1 LRKNL
6 ILDLD
11 GTLLFAENQP
21 GALVVK
27 GRRRDSYLA
36 GETLARLYTLQ
47 NSHDIILATGRSLLS
62 AMSIATM
69 LSDAGIRLTGMVAEN
84 GGVWVG
90 GQGKVQVLTSN
101 AWIETTRRI
110 GTAVAAIAQTEFA
123 TCLALLSP
131 STEVTNQARRAYS
144 EAGLAYRLLPDGNK
158 LFLLAGNINK
168 NGALTYGL
176 GVERLQNA
184 AGAGNDTNDIDWL
197 RTIAYPACT
206 SCSKGEVK
214 KTVLEKGGLVSRAEG
229 HAGIQEILG
238 LFSG

>member
-1 LRKNL
+1 MGINL

-36 GETLARLYTLQ
+36 RETLAHLYTLQ
-47 NSHDIILATGRSLLS
+47 NTCDIILATGRSLPS
-62 AMSIATM
+62 AMSISAM
-69 LSDAGIRLTGMVAEN
+69 LSDAGIQLTGMVAEN

-90 GQGKVQVLTSN
+90 SEGEVQVLASKT
-101 AWIETTRRI
+101 WIETTGRI
-110 GTAVAAIAQTEFA
+110 GTVVADIAQTEFV

-144 EAGLAYRLLPDGNK
+144 EAGLAFRLLPDGNK

-168 NGALTYGL
+168 YSALTYGL
-176 GVERLQNA
+176 GADRLQNA

-197 RTIAYPACT
+197 QNIANPACT
-206 SCSKGEVK
+206 GCSKEEVK
-214 KTVLEKGGLVSRAEG
+214 KTVLEKGGVVSRAES
-229 HAGIQEILG
+229 HAGIQEL
-238 LFSG
+238 LRSFF